1 MRTLEAVPVKD
12 RRLWREDLF
21 IDGTWC
27 PGSEGNRTDVTN
39 PASGEILAGVA
50 DATVE
55 DVRRAIDAA
64 DRAFR
69 DWSRRTAY
77 ERAAALRAWHDLILE
92 NADDLAAI
100 LTAEQ
105 GKPLAEARGEIV
117 YGATFVEWSAEEAK
131 RVYGETIPA
140 SVPSR
145 RIVVLRQPVGVCAAI
160 TPWNFPSAM
169 ILRKASPAL
178 AAGCTIV
185 LKPASE
191 TPLSALALAE
201 LADRAGLPAGVFNVV
216 HGPPELVGREFTASE
231 TVRSLSFTGSTAVGR
246 LLMAQCAPTV
256 KRVSLELGGNAP
268 FIVFDD
274 ADIEVAVKGAIDSKF
289 RASGQTCVCA
299 NRILVQS
306 GVYDEFVSA
315 LGAATSELVVGDGF
329 QPGVAQGPLISD
341 DAVAKVE
348 AHIADALERGATVV
362 TGGERHELG
371 GTFFQPTVIARARPN
386 MLIAEEE
393 TFGPVAPVFEF
404 ESEDDAIR
412 LANATESG
420 LAAYVFSRSSARI
433 WRVSEALEFGMVAV
447 NTGLFS
453 FAAAPFGGVKQSGL
467 GREGSRHGLDEFLE
481 LKYVCLDGLEDRST
495 SGDPAPAR

>member
-1 MRTLEAVPVKD
+1 MSDTASKLDSLPLGD
-12 RRLWREDLF
+12 HRLLREDLF
-21 IDGTWC
+21 IAREWC
-27 PGSEGNRTDVTN
+27 AGSGGGRTDVIN
-39 PASGEILAGVA
+39 PATREVLASVA
-50 DATVE
+50 DATRK

-64 DRAFR
+64 QTAFR

-77 ERAAALRAWHDLILE
+77 ERAATLRAWHDLIVE
-92 NADDLAAI
+92 NADDLATI

-105 GKPLAEARGEIV
+105 GKPFAEARGEIL

-140 SVPSR
+140 GAPGR
-145 RIVVLRQPVGVCAAI
+145 RIVVLREPVGVCGAI

-169 ILRKASPAL
+169 ITRKAAPAL
-178 AAGCTIV
+178 AAGCTVV

-201 LADRAGLPAGVFNVV
+201 LADRAGFPAGVFNVV
-216 HGPPELVGREFTASE
+216 HGPPELVGEELTSSS
-231 TVRSLSFTGSTAVGR
+231 TVRVLSFTGSTAVGR
-246 LLMAQCAPTV
+246 QLMAQSAPTV
-256 KRVSLELGGNAP
+256 KRLALELGGNAP

-274 ADIEVAVKGAIDSKF
+274 ADVGAAVKGAIDSKF

-306 GVYDEFVSA
+306 GVHDEFA
-315 LGAATSELVVGDGF
+315 ERLAAATKDLVVGDGF
-329 QPGVAQGPLISD
+329 EPGVAQGPLIHEA
-341 DAVAKVE
+341 AVAKVQ
-348 AHIADALERGATVV
+348 AHIADAVERGATVLA
-362 TGGERHELG
+362 GGDRHELG
-371 GTFFQPTVIARARPN
+371 GSFFQPTVIAGARPD
-386 MLIAEEE
+386 MLLADEE

-404 ESEDDAIR
+404 ATEEDAIE
-412 LANATESG
+412 LANATEFG

-433 WRVSEALEFGMVAV
+433 WRVTEALEFGIVAV
-447 NTGLFS
+447 NTGIFS

-481 LKYVCLDGLEDRST
+481 LKYVCLDGLDADR
-495 SGDPAPAR
+495 

>member
-191 TPLSALALAE
+191 TPLSALALA
-201 LADRAGLPAGVFNVV
+201 
-216 HGPPELVGREFTASE
+216 
-231 TVRSLSFTGSTAVGR
+231 
-246 LLMAQCAPTV
+246 
-256 KRVSLELGGNAP
+256 
-268 FIVFDD
+268 
-274 ADIEVAVKGAIDSKF
+274 
-289 RASGQTCVCA
+289 
-299 NRILVQS
+299 
-306 GVYDEFVSA
+306 
-315 LGAATSELVVGDGF
+315 
-329 QPGVAQGPLISD
+329 
-341 DAVAKVE
+341 
-348 AHIADALERGATVV
+348 
-362 TGGERHELG
+362 
-371 GTFFQPTVIARARPN
+371 
-386 MLIAEEE
+386 
-393 TFGPVAPVFEF
+393 
-404 ESEDDAIR
+404 
-412 LANATESG
+412 
-420 LAAYVFSRSSARI
+420 
-433 WRVSEALEFGMVAV
+433 
-447 NTGLFS
+447 
-453 FAAAPFGGVKQSGL
+453 
-467 GREGSRHGLDEFLE
+467 
-481 LKYVCLDGLEDRST
+481 
-495 SGDPAPAR
+495 